1 MGFSNIIQGTQ
12 SQYQTLS
19 ISDIIGNTIRVTGI
33 IAGHQIIQYQMLSNI
48 QHPILSNTIIR
59 VMENHCRTLL
69 QTRQQFQILESRL
82 PTRPPVTLSPST
94 SRFSWIFISHS
105 TKSSQRA
112 TNLSSSSQSSWM
124 RLSIWPSAN
133 LSPWTSRSLSSWKFN
148 ITLEFSLG
156 ASPSL

>member
-1 MGFSNIIQGTQ
+1 MGFSNIIHATQ
-12 SQYQTLS
+12 SQYQMLS

-94 SRFSWIFISHS
+94 SRFLSSTLNNVPKSFSES
-105 TKSSQRA
+105 TKFVITINIFTAQ
-112 TNLSSSSQSSWM
+112 
-124 RLSIWPSAN
+124 IWSAFCRK
-133 LSPWTSRSLSSWKFN
+133 LSPIK
-148 ITLEFSLG
+148 
-156 ASPSL
+156 